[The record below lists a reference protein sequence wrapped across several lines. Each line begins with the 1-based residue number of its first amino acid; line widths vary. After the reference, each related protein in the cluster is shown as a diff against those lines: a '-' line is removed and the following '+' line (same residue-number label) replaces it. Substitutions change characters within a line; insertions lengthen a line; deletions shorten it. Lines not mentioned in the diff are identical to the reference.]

1 MQTQGGIC
9 CKIYMKTLIVNGRI
23 LTPRG
28 VLFNHILGFEGDK
41 ITGIW
46 EKEQVPKAYW
56 QAEKLDARGQYVSP
70 GFVDIHVHG
79 GGGYDCTGSSPENIV
94 KMCRA
99 HALHGTTSIAPTVT
113 TAALPL
119 MASSVCNIREA
130 QKLCKDATILGAHLE
145 GPFLSLEQ
153 CGAQNPEYI
162 LPPTQENWEKLL
174 SIWPEG
180 ITMMGVAVERD
191 GALALGDTLRS
202 LGITPSIAHSNASFE
217 QVEEALLHGFRD
229 VTHLYSGCSVMY
241 RKNSYRHAGVV
252 EAGLY
257 FDDLTAQVI
266 ADGKH
271 LPASLL
277 RLIYKCK
284 GADRIALITDA
295 LETAGLEMEEGTLVT
310 QSNGMD
316 MILDDG
322 VMKLPDKQSFAGSIA
337 TTDRLVRNMVQLAGV
352 PVHEAVVMA
361 SRTPARIVHADDRK
375 GTLAPGMDADILF
388 FDEDIHLSRVI
399 AMGQTI
405 MEK

>member
-1 MQTQGGIC
+1 
-9 CKIYMKTLIVNGRI
+9 MKTLIINGRI

-28 VLFNHILGFEGDK
+28 ALENHALGFEGEK
-41 ITGIW
+41 IEGIW
-46 EKEQVPKAYW
+46 PINLIPESYKQAQV
-56 QAEKLDARGQYVSP
+56 LDAKGQYVSP

-113 TAALPL
+113 TAAIPL
-119 MASSVCNIREA
+119 MASSIENIRAA
-130 QKLCKDATILGAHLE
+130 QKLCKDSTILGAHLE

-153 CGAQNPEYI
+153 CGAQNPAYI
-162 LPPTQENWEKLL
+162 LSPSPENWEKLL
-174 SIWPEG
+174 SVWPDG
-180 ITMMGVAVERD
+180 IAMMGVAVERE
-191 GALALGDTLRS
+191 GALDLGDELKRR
-202 LGITPSIAHSNASFE
+202 GIAASIAHSNASFE
-217 QVEEALLHGFRD
+217 QVEEALLHGFGD
-229 VTHLYSGCSVMY
+229 VTHLYSGCSLMY
-241 RKNSYRHAGVV
+241 RKNSYRYAGVV

-257 FDDLTAQVI
+257 FDDLAAQVI

-284 GADRIALITDA
+284 GPDRIALITDA
-295 LETAGLEMEEGTLVT
+295 LETAGTDLEEGTLVT

-322 VMKLPDKQSFAGSIA
+322 VMKLPNKQSFAGSIA

-352 PVHEAVVMA
+352 PIHEAVVMA
-361 SRTPARIVHADDRK
+361 SRTPARIVHADTRK
-375 GTLAPGMDADILF
+375 GTLAPGMDADILL
-388 FDEDIHLSRVI
+388 FDEDIRLSRVI
-399 AMGQTI
+399 SMGRTVL
-405 MEK
+405 KK

>member
-1 MQTQGGIC
+1 
-9 CKIYMKTLIVNGRI
+9 MKKLIINGRI

-28 VLFNHILGFEGDK
+28 VLSDHVLGFEGSK

-46 EKEQVPKAYW
+46 PKEQVPEEYT
-56 QAEKLDARGQYVSP
+56 QVEVLDAQGQFVSP

-79 GGGYDCTGSSPENIV
+79 GGGYDCTGSTPENIV

-119 MASSVCNIREA
+119 MISSIENIREA
-130 QKLCKDATILGAHLE
+130 QKLCTDSTILGAHLE

-174 SIWPEG
+174 SVWPDG
-180 ITMMGVAVERD
+180 ITMMGVAVEHE
-191 GALALGDTLRS
+191 GALALGDELKHR
-202 LGITPSIAHSNASFE
+202 GITPSIAHSNASFE

-295 LETAGLEMEEGTLVT
+295 LETAGLDLEEGTLVT

-352 PVHEAVVMA
+352 PLHEAVVMA
-361 SRTPARIVHADDRK
+361 SRTPARIVGADDRK

-388 FDEDIHLSRVI
+388 FNENIHLSRVI
-399 AMGQTI
+399 AMGRTI
-405 MEK
+405 MEM